1 MLAGKFGG
9 FDLAFCAA
17 LAKPAWHQDRVEAL
31 QMRRHILAFENFRI
45 DPLNLHAHAIGHA
58 AMGKGF
64 RDRFIGIFQ
73 LRIFS
78 HNRNSHR
85 TFGVVNPIGHVFPTR
100 EIRLWSRSNLK
111 RVKHRLIQAFAVIG
125 QRGLIDRF

>member
-1 MLAGKFGG
+1 
-9 FDLAFCAA
+9 
-17 LAKPAWHQDRVEAL
+17 
-31 QMRRHILAFENFRI
+31 MRRSILAFKNFRI

-78 HNRNSHR
+78 HNGNIHR
-85 TFGVVNPIGHVFPTR
+85 AFWVVNPIGHVFPTR
-100 EIRLWSRSNLK
+100 QIRLRSWGNLK
-111 RVKHRLIQAFAVIG
+111 RVKYRLV
-125 QRGLIDRF
+125 